1 MTPEPEAVLE
11 AVLFSSAEPLPL
23 GRLAE
28 LLGLAPAAVRGLLE
42 AYGARL
48 EEDPRRGVQ
57 LVEVAGGYRLQTRP
71 DLAAWVHQLERPD
84 RALRLSRAALE
95 CLAIVAY
102 RQPVTRAEIEALRG
116 VQSDGVLRW
125 LEEHGLVEE
134 AGRKE
139 APGRPLLYRTT
150 PRFLDLFA
158 LKSLADL
165 PRPEEWPGE
174 AGQESVEEG

>member
-11 AVLFSSAEPLPL
+11 AVLFAAAEPIPL

-28 LLGLAPAAVRGLLE
+28 LLEMAPAVARGLVE
-42 AYGARL
+42 AYAARL
-48 EEDPRRGVQ
+48 EQDVRRGVR
-57 LVEVAGGYRLQTRP
+57 LVEVAGGYRLETRP
-71 DLAAWVHQLERPD
+71 DLAPWVHQLERPD
-84 RALRLSRAALE
+84 RKLRLSRAALE

-102 RQPVTRAEIEALRG
+102 RQPVTRAEIEAVRG
-116 VQSDGVLRW
+116 VQSDGVLRG

-139 APGRPLLYRTT
+139 APGRPALYRTT

-158 LKSLADL
+158 LKSLGEL
-165 PRPEEWPGE
+165 PRPEAPP
-174 AGQESVEEG
+174 AGAAERTSATG